1 MAFCKNCGAKI
12 DDNAV
17 VCVKCG
23 VPVQPKIVLN
33 DDNAAIRM
41 LIPIGRSG
49 WAIAAGYAGLL
60 SFIPGVGI
68 LAILFGILGLRDV
81 KAHPDKHGAGRAWT
95 GIVLGILF
103 SLLSLLIMS
112 AAGD

>member
-1 MAFCKNCGAKI
+1 MFCANCGNEL
-12 DDNAV
+12 DDKAV
-17 VCVKCG
+17 VCTKCG
-23 VPVQPKIVLN
+23 VPVQNKTVLTDN
-33 DDNAAIRM
+33 NNAAIRM

-68 LAILFGILGLRDV
+68 LAILFGILGLRDI

-103 SLLSLLIMS
+103 SLLSLLIIN
-112 AAGD
+112 AAGE